1 MSRRM
6 RRVLI
11 NGLGVLVAIFFAFP
25 VYWMVNTAFKTQD
38 QFQTYTPV
46 FIPIPTLDN
55 FVRALGAQNLIL
67 LIRNSVM
74 VSVSTV
80 LLSLIVG
87 FLAAVTLARVKF
99 KGRAWFLLL
108 VAIAQMAPFEALLI
122 PIFLAIRN
130 GLPGP
135 LSLLPIG
142 YNQVPTLI
150 LIYFI
155 FTLPF
160 TIWSLRGFVA
170 GSNVPLRDMVATG
183 LFSGDLYQALA
194 GTTVVLRDSG
204 WLNRLA
210 PGLVATSI
218 FCFIT
223 AWNEYLYA
231 YTFMSDPTNY
241 TLPVWLVSFQTNFGT
256 DWGATMAASTLFT
269 LPVLIFFL
277 VVQRRMV
284 GGLTQGAVR
293 G

>member
-1 MSRRM
+1 VSRRT
-6 RRVLI
+6 RRIAL
-11 NGLGVLVAIFFAFP
+11 NGLGLLVSIFFVFP
-25 VYWMVNTAFKTQD
+25 VYWMVNTAFKSQE

-46 FIPIPTLDN
+46 FIPSFTLDN
-55 FVRALGAQNLIL
+55 FVKALNQPHFLDYV
-67 LIRNSVM
+67 RNSVF

-80 LLSLIVG
+80 ILALVVG
-87 FLAAVTLARVKF
+87 FLAAVTLARVRF
-99 KGRAWFLLL
+99 RGRKSFLLL

-122 PIFLAIRN
+122 PIFLAIKDW
-130 GLPGP
+130 
-135 LSLLPIG
+135 G
-142 YNQVPTLI
+142 YNWVPTLI

-170 GSNVPLRDMVATG
+170 GIPADLEEAAMVDGASRFQAFWKVTLPL
-183 LFSGDLYQALA
+183 
-194 GTTVVLRDSG
+194 
-204 WLNRLA
+204 LA

-223 AWNEYLYA
+223 AWNEFLFA
-231 YTFMSDPTNY
+231 NTFMVEQQNY
-241 TLPVWLVSFQTNFGT
+241 TLPVWLVSFRTFLGT

-277 VVQRRMV
+277 LVQRRMV

>member
-1 MSRRM
+1 VSRTA
-6 RRVLI
+6 RRVAL
-11 NGLGVLVAIFFAFP
+11 NGIGLLAAFFFAFP
-25 VYWMVNTAFKTQD
+25 VYWMVNTAFKSAD
-38 QFQTYTPV
+38 QFQTYVPV
-46 FIPIPTLDN
+46 FIPSFTLDN
-55 FVRALGAQNLIL
+55 FTKALSQPHFIDFV
-67 LIRNSVM
+67 RNSVF
-74 VSVSTV
+74 VSFFTV
-80 LLSLIVG
+80 VLALVVG
-87 FLAAVTLARVKF
+87 FLAAMALARLRF
-99 KGRAWFLLL
+99 RGRKGFLLM

-122 PIFLAIRN
+122 PIFLSIKD

-135 LSLLPIG
+135 LGFLPVG

-170 GSNVPLRDMVATG
+170 GIPVDLEEAAMVDGASRFQAFYKVTLPL
-183 LFSGDLYQALA
+183 
-194 GTTVVLRDSG
+194 
-204 WLNRLA
+204 LA

-223 AWNEYLYA
+223 AWNEYFYA
-231 YTFMSDPTNY
+231 FVFMTDAQNY
-241 TLPVWLVSFQTNFGT
+241 TLPVWLASFRTNFGT

-277 VVQRRMV
+277 IVQNKMV
-284 GGLTQGAVR
+284 GGLTAGAVK

>member
-1 MSRRM
+1 MSRRT
-6 RRVLI
+6 RRVVI
-11 NGLGVLVAIFFAFP
+11 NGIGILVALFFAFP
-25 VYWMVNTAFKTQD
+25 VYWMVNTAFKSPD

-55 FVRALGAQNLIL
+55 FIKALGQQNLPL
-67 LIRNSVM
+67 LVRNSVF
-74 VSVSTV
+74 VSASTV
-80 LLSLIVG
+80 LLSLVVG

-99 KGRAWFLLL
+99 RGRGWFLLL
-108 VAIAQMAPFEALLI
+108 VAVAQMAPFEALLI
-122 PIFLAIRN
+122 PIFLEIRN

-135 LSLLPIG
+135 LSILPVG

-170 GSNVPLRDMVATG
+170 GIPVDLEEAAMVDGASHFQAFMKVTLPL
-183 LFSGDLYQALA
+183 
-194 GTTVVLRDSG
+194 
-204 WLNRLA
+204 LA

-231 YTFMSDPTNY
+231 YTFMSDTTNY

-284 GGLTQGAVR
+284 GGLTTGAVR

>member
-1 MSRRM
+1 VSRRM
-6 RRVLI
+6 RRVGI
-11 NGLGVLVAIFFAFP
+11 NGLGILVAIFFAFP

-55 FVRALGAQNLIL
+55 FVKALGAQNLIL
-67 LIRNSVM
+67 LVRNSVM
-74 VSVSTV
+74 VSVTTV
-80 LLSLIVG
+80 LLSLVVG
-87 FLAAVTLARVKF
+87 FLAAVTLARTKF

-135 LSLLPIG
+135 LSLLPVG

-170 GSNVPLRDMVATG
+170 GIPPDLEEAAMVDGASRFQAFMKVTLPL
-183 LFSGDLYQALA
+183 
-194 GTTVVLRDSG
+194 
-204 WLNRLA
+204 LA

-277 VVQRRMV
+277 IVQRRMV

>member
-1 MSRRM
+1 VSRRT
-6 RRVLI
+6 RRVI
-11 NGLGVLVAIFFAFP
+11 TNGIGILAAIIFAFP
-25 VYWMVNTAFKTQD
+25 VYWMVNTSFKSQE

-46 FIPIPTLDN
+46 FIPSFTLDN
-55 FVRALGAQNLIL
+55 FVRALNQPHFSDFV
-67 LIRNSVM
+67 RNSVF

-80 LLSLIVG
+80 LLALVVG
-87 FLAAVTLARVKF
+87 FLAAVTLARVRF
-99 KGRAWFLLL
+99 RGRKSFLLL
-108 VAIAQMAPFEALLI
+108 VAVAQMAPFEALLI
-122 PIFLAIRN
+122 PMFLAIKDW
-130 GLPGP
+130 
-135 LSLLPIG
+135 G
-142 YNQVPTLI
+142 YNWVPTLI
-150 LIYFI
+150 IIYFM

-170 GSNVPLRDMVATG
+170 GIPVDLEEAAMVDGASRFGAFWHVTLPL
-183 LFSGDLYQALA
+183 
-194 GTTVVLRDSG
+194 
-204 WLNRLA
+204 LA

-231 YTFMSDPTNY
+231 YTFMSETKNY
-241 TLPVWLVSFQTNFGT
+241 TLPVWLLSFRTFLGT

-284 GGLTQGAVR
+284 SGLTSGAVR

>member
-1 MSRRM
+1 
-6 RRVLI
+6 
-11 NGLGVLVAIFFAFP
+11 
-25 VYWMVNTAFKTQD
+25 MVNTAFKTQD

-170 GSNVPLRDMVATG
+170 GIPPDLEEAAMVDGASRFQAFMKVTLPL
-183 LFSGDLYQALA
+183 
-194 GTTVVLRDSG
+194 
-204 WLNRLA
+204 LA